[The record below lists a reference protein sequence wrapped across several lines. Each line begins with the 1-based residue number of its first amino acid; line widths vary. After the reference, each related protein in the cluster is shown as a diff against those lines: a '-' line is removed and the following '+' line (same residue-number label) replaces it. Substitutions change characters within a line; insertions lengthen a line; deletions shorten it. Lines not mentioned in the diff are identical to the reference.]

1 MTGRATVRTA
11 LAVLAI
17 GTAACGEGESSPR
30 ASGPA
35 LSISQLVGQRFVF
48 AFPGRTLPRGLARRI
63 RAGEAAG
70 IVIFSRNFR
79 SRRGLRA
86 LIRRAQRLNAASPL
100 DAPLL
105 VMVDQEGGETNHVP
119 GPPELSAESVGRADD
134 PRLARAEGRS
144 AGRNLRALGIN
155 VNLAPVAD
163 VARPGSALQREERTY
178 GQEPAAVG
186 RACGRVCGRHRG
198 RRRGRDPEALPR
210 LRRRRHQHGL
220 RPRPDPAFRADH
232 SRRRRAAV
240 RARDP
245 RRRSHGDA
253 EHGGLPGPRPPAG
266 GALARGRRPA
276 SCAGRLGFEGVS
288 ITDTLESPALARYG
302 GPKQVARR
310 AAAAGTDLL
319 LFARTYRAGALAA
332 AGLERA
338 ASAGA
343 IPRAD
348 LEAAAR
354 RVLALRARLARA
366 PRTAPGGPGR

>member
-11 LAVLAI
+11 LAVVAI

-35 LSISQLVGQRFVF
+35 MSVSQLVGQRFVF

-86 LIRRAQRLNAASPL
+86 LIRRAQRLNAASRL

-119 GPPELSAESVGRADD
+119 GPPELSAESVGRAGD

-178 GQEPAAVG
+178 GQEPAAV
-186 RACGRVCGRHRG
+186 A
-198 RRRGRDPEALPR
+198 
-210 LRRRRHQHGL
+210 
-220 RPRPDPAFRADH
+220 
-232 SRRRRAAV
+232 
-240 RARDP
+240 
-245 RRRSHGDA
+245 
-253 EHGGLPGPRPPAG
+253 
-266 GALARGRRPA
+266 ALADAFAAGIEDAGVVATLKHFPGFGAAATNTDYGPVRIPLSARTIRGVDEPPFARGIRGGDRMVMLSTAVYPA
-276 SCAGRLGFEGVS
+276 LDRLPAALSPAVATTELRGRLGFRGVS

-302 GPKQVARR
+302 GSKQVARR
-310 AAAAGTDLL
+310 AAAAGADLL
-319 LFARTYRAGALAA
+319 LFARTYRAGAMAA
-332 AGLERA
+332 AGLERT

-343 IPRAD
+343 LPRAE

-354 RVLALRARLARA
+354 RVLALRARLAPA